1 MSDREE
7 LSLRILLGQFGYS
20 VDLCGHS
27 VSRSEPRLCFLSSD
41 TCTCSP
47 LPSSGSRG
55 RSFRKPCGSPPSRVL
70 RGRKTAH
77 PPLSVRLCFPFALA
91 FPLLHAA
98 LPLSP
103 RFLLQPFV

>member
-1 MSDREE
+1 MSDRKE

-27 VSRSEPRLCFLSSD
+27 VLRSEPRLCFLSSD

-55 RSFRKPCGSPPSRVL
+55 RFLRKPCGSPPSSVL
-70 RGRKTAH
+70 RVRKTA
-77 PPLSVRLCFPFALA
+77 PPSVCVRLWFPLAVA
-91 FPLLHAA
+91 FPLLRAEHGE
-98 LPLSP
+98 LSWVP
-103 RFLLQPFV
+103 GESLL